1 MKKMI
6 NIGDKVEFR
15 GIPIGLVKMVVL
27 EKRRM
32 FASDTHAYIVKCP
45 NGKIAEYDE
54 TQLVKVNNQQ
64 CSNCHDM
71 VLYPDEGCPDCGRQ
85 A

>member
-1 MKKMI
+1 MMI
-6 NIGDKVEFR
+6 NIGDDVRFR
-15 GIPIGLVKMVVL
+15 CNYLPLGMIVIG
-27 EKRRM
+27 KRRM
-32 FASDTHAYIVKCP
+32 FASNLYAYTVKYP
-45 NGKIAEYDE
+45 HGEVAEYDE

-64 CSNCHDM
+64 CNNCHDM